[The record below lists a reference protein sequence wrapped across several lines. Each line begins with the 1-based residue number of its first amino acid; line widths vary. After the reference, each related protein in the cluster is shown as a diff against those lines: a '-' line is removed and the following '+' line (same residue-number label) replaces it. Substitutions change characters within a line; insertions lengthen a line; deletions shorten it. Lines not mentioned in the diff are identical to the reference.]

1 MQPEERN
8 KEQAGV
14 TQAQEETGTCANVTQ
29 ASMLLRKKNKSYIS
43 YF

>member
-14 TQAQEETGTCANVTQ
+14 TQAQEETGTCVNITQ
-29 ASMLLRKKNKSYIS
+29 ASM
-43 YF
+43 

>member
-14 TQAQEETGTCANVTQ
+14 TQAQEETGTCANITQ
-29 ASMLLRKKNKSYIS
+29 ASM
-43 YF
+43 